1 MLNYAKISAGEM
13 MKILNIG
20 SLNIDD
26 VYSVDHFVKPGET
39 IGSHDYNQFCG
50 GKGLNQSIALA
61 NAGAEVYHAGAI
73 GKDGIF
79 LKERLERA
87 GADTMLIKTGEI
99 PTGRA
104 IIQVVPEGENS
115 IILYRGANHSLTK
128 NDVNRMLEPFGSGD
142 YLLLQ
147 NEINDPEPVI
157 NAAFEKGMIIALNPA
172 PMEQAILDLPLNKI
186 SIFIVNEIEAEGFTG
201 ETEPAAIG
209 SAFERLYPEARLV
222 LTLGSKGVY
231 HRLHGDAT
239 EVPAEKI
246 TAVDTTAAG
255 DTFIGYLLAGLAA
268 GEDIEPVL
276 KRATHAAAITCTRPG
291 AADSIPLAEEL

>member
-1 MLNYAKISAGEM
+1 

-26 VYSVDHFVKPGET
+26 VYSVGHFVRAGET
-39 IGSHDYNQFCG
+39 LSSTEYNQFCG

-73 GKDGIF
+73 GADGMF
-79 LKERLERA
+79 LKERLDAA
-87 GADTMLIKTGEI
+87 GADTSLVKVGVT

-104 IIQVVPEGENS
+104 IIQVIPEGENC
-115 IILYRGANHSLTK
+115 IILYKGANHSLTESDITK
-128 NDVNRMLEPFGSGD
+128 MLSPFGKGD

-147 NEINDPEPVI
+147 NEVNNLELIID
-157 NAAFEKGMIIALNPA
+157 AAYEKGMKIALNPA
-172 PMEQAILDLPLNKI
+172 PMEDAILQLPLEKI
-186 SIFIVNEIEAEGFTG
+186 SIFIVNEIEGEGFTRAS
-201 ETEPAAIG
+201 EPAAIG
-209 SAFERLYPEARLV
+209 SAFEKLFPEAMLV

-231 HRLHGDAT
+231 YRFRGEVI

-268 GEDIEPVL
+268 GEEAETVL
-276 KRATHAAAITCTRPG
+276 RRATHASAITCTLPG
-291 AADSIPLAEEL
+291 AADSIPKAGEL

>member
-1 MLNYAKISAGEM
+1 

-39 IGSHDYNQFCG
+39 IGSTDYNQFCG

-61 NAGAEVYHAGAI
+61 NAGAEVFHAGAI
-73 GKDGIF
+73 GKDGLF
-79 LKERLERA
+79 LKEKLDKA
-87 GADTMLIKTGEI
+87 GADTSLVKIGSV

-115 IILYRGANHSLTK
+115 IILFKGANHSLTET
-128 NDVNRMLEPFGSGD
+128 DISRMLEPFQEGD

-147 NEINDPEPVI
+147 NEINNPELI
-157 NAAFEKGMIIALNPA
+157 IRAAHDKNMIIALNPA
-172 PMEQAILDLPLNKI
+172 PMEESILKLPLEKV
-186 SIFIVNEIEAEGFTG
+186 SIFIVNEIEGEGFTG

-209 SAFERLYPEARLV
+209 EAFEQLYPEARLV
-222 LTLGSKGVY
+222 LTLGAKGVY
-231 HRLHGDAT
+231 HRFNGEIT
-239 EVPAEKI
+239 EVAAEKI
-246 TAVDTTAAG
+246 KAVDTTAAG

-276 KRATHAAAITCTRPG
+276 RRAAHAAAITCTKLG
-291 AADSIPLAEEL
+291 AADTIPKVGEL